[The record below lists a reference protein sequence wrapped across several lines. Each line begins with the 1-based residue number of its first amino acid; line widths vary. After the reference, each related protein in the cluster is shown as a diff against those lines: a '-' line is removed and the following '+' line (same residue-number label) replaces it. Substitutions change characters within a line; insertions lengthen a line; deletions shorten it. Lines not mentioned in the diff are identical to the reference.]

1 VSAGPSTTR
10 PDDALVVV
18 KSLWKTFRLPGTQG
32 SRKANLVAVGGVDFT
47 VERGGSLGLVGESG
61 SGKTTIARMVSGL
74 DRPTSGTISVAGRD
88 RSTPA
93 RRRAER
99 KQRGREL
106 QIVFQD
112 PYTSL
117 DPRQSVNA
125 CIEEV
130 LRIHLDLDKSAR
142 RRRTLELLEQVGLDA
157 EHGRSLPQSLSGGQR
172 QRVAIARALA
182 GEPQVLILDEAV
194 SALDVSIQAQV
205 INLLNEIRER
215 TGMTYIF
222 ISHNLA
228 VVRQLT
234 EDTLVLQRGQAVE
247 YGSTDQVIGR
257 PRHDYTRRLLDAV
270 PGPGWQASRVRQHGS
285 SSSIGELGLAGK
297 TEPNQQLAHNT

>member
-1 VSAGPSTTR
+1 MPPATAP
-10 PDDALVVV
+10 DALVAVR
-18 KSLWKTFRLPGTQG
+18 SLRKTFRLPGARGYRRQ
-32 SRKANLVAVGGVDFT
+32 NLVAVGGVDFT
-47 VERGGSLGLVGESG
+47 VARGGSLGIVGESG

-74 DRPTSGTISVAGRD
+74 ERPTSGTITVASRD
-88 RSTPA
+88 RSVPA

-99 KQRGREL
+99 ERRGREL

-117 DPRQSVNA
+117 DPRQKVNA
-125 CIEEV
+125 CIDEV
-130 LRIHLDLDKSAR
+130 LQIHLRLDKVER
-142 RRRTLELLEQVGLDA
+142 RRRTLELLEQVGLDGGL
-157 EHGRSLPQSLSGGQR
+157 GRSLPQNLSGGQR

-182 GEPQVLILDEAV
+182 AEPLVLILDEAV

-215 TGMTYIF
+215 TGMTYVF

-234 EDTLVLQRGQAVE
+234 ERTLVLQRGQVVE
-247 YGSTDQVIGR
+247 YGSTEQVIGR
-257 PRHDYTRRLLDAV
+257 PEHDYTKRLLESV
-270 PGPGWQASRVRQHGS
+270 PGPGWEASRVRARQTPPS
-285 SSSIGELGLAGK
+285 DLETPVAWEERRTAAEIQRVPQE
-297 TEPNQQLAHNT
+297 